1 MRLLMATGNAGKLRE
16 VRGLLAGE
24 GLQVLGLCDLPDAPE
39 VVEDGDTFL
48 ANARKK
54 AWTLAR
60 AVGLPVLAD
69 DSGLA
74 VAALGGRPGV
84 HSARYAG
91 PGAGAAE
98 NNARLLEE
106 LAGVPEGA
114 RGAEFVCA
122 MVLAVPGPEERE
134 FVAEGRLP
142 GTLLPAGRGSDGF
155 GYDPLFLEATTGRTL
170 AEMDLET
177 KNGLSHR
184 HRALA
189 QLLPELRRLVCETP
203 SGTAV
208 P

>member
-1 MRLLMATGNAGKLRE
+1 M
-16 VRGLLAGE
+16 
-24 GLQVLGLCDLPDAPE
+24 
-39 VVEDGDTFL
+39 
-48 ANARKK
+48 
-54 AWTLAR
+54 
-60 AVGLPVLAD
+60 GLPVLAD

-91 PGAGAAE
+91 PEAGDAE

-106 LAGVPEGA
+106 LAGVPAGE

-122 MVLAVPGPEERE
+122 MVLAVPGTEERE
-134 FVAEGRLP
+134 FVAEGRLA
-142 GTLLPAGRGSDGF
+142 GTLLDVGCGSDGF

-189 QLLPELRRLVCETP
+189 QLLPELRCLAREIR
-203 SGTAV
+203 SGAAA